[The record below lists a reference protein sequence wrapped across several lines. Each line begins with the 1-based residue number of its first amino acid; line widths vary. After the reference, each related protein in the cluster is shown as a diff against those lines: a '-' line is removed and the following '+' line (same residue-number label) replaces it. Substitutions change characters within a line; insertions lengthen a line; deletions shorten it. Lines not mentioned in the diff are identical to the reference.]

1 MNPEMERGRGGGM
14 RHALSRA
21 VNSSVLLQFAN
32 PRMKRLVRSA
42 RGAAGSDA
50 TVLVSG
56 ERGVGK
62 SVLAAAI
69 HSWSGCMNL
78 RFTALACAS
87 LDEDAFES
95 GLLPQL
101 DRSDGGTAVL
111 EEIADLSPTIQTWL
125 TSALKC
131 RAERASASIDP
142 LAGARIIA
150 TTSRDLEAQS
160 LAGYFRSDLLHLVNI
175 VSIRIPPLRER
186 PEDLPLLAPWVL
198 NSFAASLAARA
209 RAPAASAR
217 GARRLS
223 LAWKSAR
230 ARKRA
235 RSGGGSLPRRSHPS
249 RRLAR
254 LRAESF
260 HERRARGV
268 LRKNAASA
276 LRRAA
281 AHRERRRDLG
291 DARNRGLAARNR
303 RDDSLAKAQAVRDV
317 NGVGK
322 GTEML
327 DTIFVIIV
335 VAFFAAAI
343 VYVNAC
349 ERL

>member
-1 MNPEMERGRGGGM
+1 M
-14 RHALSRA
+14 RHALSRG
-21 VNSSVLLQFAN
+21 VDSSVLLQFAN

-198 NSFAASLAARA
+198 NSFAALHSRRELELRPQALAAL
-209 RAPAASAR
+209 AAYHWPGNLRELVNVLDQA
-217 GARRLS
+217 A
-223 LAWKSAR
+223 AVW
-230 ARKRA
+230 
-235 RSGGGSLPRRSHPS
+235 PRRSHPS

-291 DARNRGLAARNR
+291 DARNPGLAARNR